1 MLRTLLFTLLVFS
14 SLYGNKVLYLSYE
27 QTPQRIVKGEI
38 FSITLK
44 AIPTKK
50 EFRDIAYTFDTTT
63 KAFHLYNTIPYRKKE
78 GHFLY
83 DTFYLKALKPVS
95 KLPDIDAK
103 LITKQTDENITAS
116 HLAGEKVKV
125 ITLNPKD
132 DFCGII
138 AHDFALQEYKTTSYD
153 TKHNIVVLVATAQRG
168 DLGTMH
174 FKHVYKQGIE
184 SLHQEIQNAKITYY
198 VVIPK
203 KIENFTFTYFNLEK
217 NRYVKMAIPIIV
229 DDDSVVAQSDLKPQD
244 QSRQQLKMIIAASV
258 AFVAFGLIVWRKKYI
273 YLLFILLPL
282 GYILSLTLSQ
292 KDICI
297 KANTDIHLLPVDN
310 GTIFETTQTQLTMHK
325 EGAIDRYVKVKLQNN
340 KIGWVKNE
348 DICAY

>member
-1 MLRTLLFTLLVFS
+1 MTLLVFS
-14 SLYGNKVLYLSYE
+14 SLYANKVLYLSYE

-44 AIPTKK
+44 AIPTRKD
-50 EFRDIAYTFDTTT
+50 FTNIQYTFEDENNV
-63 KAFHLYNTIPYRKKE
+63 FHLYNATPYRKKK

-83 DTFYLKALKPVS
+83 DTFYLSALKATT

-103 LITKQTDENITAS
+103 LITQQKDENLTAT
-116 HLAGEKVKV
+116 HLAGEEVKV

-138 AHDFALQEYKTTSYD
+138 AHSFALQEYKTTSYD
-153 TKHNIVVLVATAQRG
+153 ATHNIVVLVATAQQSN
-168 DLGTMH
+168 LGTMH
-174 FKHVYKQGIE
+174 FNNVHKQGIE
-184 SLHQEIQNAKITYY
+184 SLHQKIKQSKITYY

-244 QSRQQLKMIIAASV
+244 QSRQQLKMIIAASI
-258 AFVAFGLIVWRKKYI
+258 AFIAFAFIIWRKKYI
-273 YLLFILLPL
+273 YLIFILLPL

-297 KANTDIHLLPVDN
+297 KAHTDIHLLPVDN

-325 EGAIDRYVKVKLQNN
+325 EGAVEHYVKVKLQNN

-348 DICAY
+348 DICTY